1 MPVEAIKYVTKVD
14 LSKSGDEQ
22 PQVHNRWHPDVPFT
36 ETIKPGEVVKAECLD
51 WTGNQIGNND
61 SADDLRHVDLTRIH
75 YLSGPYNVEGA
86 EPGDALVVE
95 IKDVQPL
102 ERQPWGYSGVFHK
115 TNGGGFLDRFYEQC
129 AKAIF
134 DFNGIHATS
143 RHIPHVKFT
152 GLVHPGI
159 MGTAPSAEVLKEWN
173 TREKLLVDE
182 IQSQHDT
189 PVAQLPKTDGANCG
203 SATGKLKD
211 LIAKEGA
218 RTIPGRPEHGGNC
231 DIKNLSR
238 GSKCYFPV
246 YVKGAKFSIGDL
258 HFSQGDG
265 EISFCGA
272 IEMAGVVT
280 LSFSII
286 KDGIKKMALKSP
298 LFMPGDVQNHYGPS
312 RFLTFEGFSVD
323 EKGKQL
329 HLCTTTAYRQACIR
343 VIEYLRRFGY
353 NDYQIYIFLSCAP
366 IEGHLAGV
374 VDVPNACTTLGLPM
388 DVFDFDV
395 SPEAEIQKRDMGNC
409 AFVLG
414 YDHPV
419 HFDFDSIREQ
429 K

>member
-1 MPVEAIKYVTKVD
+1 MPAEAIKYVTKVD
-14 LSKSGDEQ
+14 LDKPGGEQ
-22 PQVHNRWHPDVPFT
+22 PQVHNRWHPDVPCT
-36 ETIKPGEVVKAECLD
+36 VTIKPGEVVKAECLD

-61 SADDLRHVDLTRIH
+61 TADDLRHVDLTRIH
-75 YLSGPYNVEGA
+75 YLSGPYNIEGA
-86 EPGDALVVE
+86 KPGDALVVE

-102 ERQPWGYSGVFHK
+102 ERQPWGYCGVFHK
-115 TNGGGFLDRFYEQC
+115 QNGGGFLDKFYGEC

-134 DFNGIHATS
+134 DFHGIHATS

-159 MGTAPSAEVLKEWN
+159 MGTAPSMEVLEEWN
-173 TREKLLVDE
+173 SREKKLVDD
-182 IQSQHDT
+182 IQAQHDT
-189 PVAQLPKTDGANCG
+189 AVAQLPQTKGANSG
-203 SATGKLKD
+203 QATGDLKER
-211 LIAKEGA
+211 IAKEGA

-246 YVKGAKFSIGDL
+246 YVEGAKFSIGDL

-286 KDGIKKMALKSP
+286 KDGIKKLSLKSP
-298 LFMPGDVQNHYGPS
+298 LFMPGDVQNQYGPS
-312 RFLTFEGFSVD
+312 RYLTFEGFSVD
-323 EKGKQL
+323 ETGKQH
-329 HLCTTTAYRQACIR
+329 HLCATTAYRQACIR

-353 NDYQIYIFLSCAP
+353 NDYQIYLILSSAP

-388 DVFDFDV
+388 DIFDFDI
-395 SPEAEIQKRDMGNC
+395 SPEAEIQKKDMGNC

-414 YDHPV
+414 TDHPV
-419 HFDFDSIREQ
+419 HFDYDSL